1 MSIGMRGRHG
11 QMAIIDGDMMEVRSI
26 IRIGKSS
33 EAFTLPKLWLEFMRR
48 GGELKGIGIR
58 TNGNTLILKPYYG
71 EGHVQKEG
79 QS

>member
-11 QMAIIDGDMMEVRSI
+11 KMALIEGEPMEVRSLI
-26 IRIGKSS
+26 KIGKASM
-33 EAFTLPKLWLEFMRR
+33 AFTLPKLWLEFVRR
-48 GGELKGIGIR
+48 EGELKGMGIR
-58 TNGNTLILKPYYG
+58 TNGNTLIMRPYYG